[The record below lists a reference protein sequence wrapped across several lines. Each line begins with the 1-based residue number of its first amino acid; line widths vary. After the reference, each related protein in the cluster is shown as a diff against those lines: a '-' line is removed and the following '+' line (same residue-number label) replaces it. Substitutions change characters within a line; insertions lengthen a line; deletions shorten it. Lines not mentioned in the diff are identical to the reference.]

1 MEFLPQ
7 VDGYVHL
14 EVRKLYPDAELPS
27 FSCTTP
33 EPGTMVM
40 TYRSK
45 TNLPDLAEGL
55 ILGCID
61 HFGDSVSVKRGTG
74 LKNPPETVF
83 TIRPK

>member
-1 MEFLPQ
+1 
-7 VDGYVHL
+7 
-14 EVRKLYPDAELPS
+14 
-27 FSCTTP
+27 
-33 EPGTMVM
+33 M

-74 LKNPPETVF
+74 LENPPETVF